1 MRHTDGLRSSAKV
14 AKGQRRTA
22 LPGRG
27 ATSRTHRVFLAVG
40 SILWMAFVVAAA
52 VAVGTLGISSEDTT
66 HPHGLYGLVLFALE
80 SSLFFTGSAPSANS

>member
-1 MRHTDGLRSSAKV
+1 
-14 AKGQRRTA
+14 
-22 LPGRG
+22 
-27 ATSRTHRVFLAVG
+27 
-40 SILWMAFVVAAA
+40 MAFVVAAA